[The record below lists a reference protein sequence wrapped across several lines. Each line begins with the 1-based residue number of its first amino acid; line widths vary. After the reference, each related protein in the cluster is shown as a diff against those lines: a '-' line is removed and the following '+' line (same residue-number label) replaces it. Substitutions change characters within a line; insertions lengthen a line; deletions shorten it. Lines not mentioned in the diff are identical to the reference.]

1 MKKSISFILLG
12 AALLAVLLS
21 GCDAAGG
28 NEPSTD
34 NSEAFLSVIEKSSPI
49 TSGNLI
55 TKTKTDEDG
64 NIIVQYYDN
73 ENNLVEYFTWDDGWD
88 DLIEHAV
95 MTYSESDKIMSK
107 EIIDPEG
114 KENIYT
120 SYQYDSD
127 DNLLQYTVSEYK
139 DGLLHKATVFD
150 SSDKET
156 GYTLSY
162 YNDSAKVTKV
172 ERYDSHDDLCEYY
185 MYEYDKDGRTS
196 KYSEYLPGEQLQKY
210 TEFAYDESGR
220 KISEKYY
227 NGENQLLN
235 YYVFSYYSDGTM
247 KTSEEYDSS
256 GKLVSQN
263 YFEQTT
269 SAG

>member
-1 MKKSISFILLG
+1 MKKSISFFLLG

-185 MYEYDKDGRTS
+185 MYEYDIFNGIKKCIVKNFKNLLISGLKNLLLKKVLMKKFVLTKMEIRCRGIHI
-196 KYSEYLPGEQLQKY
+196 LP
-210 TEFAYDESGR
+210 
-220 KISEKYY
+220 
-227 NGENQLLN
+227 LN
-235 YYVFSYYSDGTM
+235 I
-247 KTSEEYDSS
+247 
-256 GKLVSQN
+256 
-263 YFEQTT
+263 
-269 SAG
+269 